1 VRRAQ
6 QPLPHPARLCN
17 IIPMNRKVLRIA
29 HVIGLLLSVLLIAGC
44 SGMFEPPPPLFDA
57 GRYKTIAVLPA
68 RVVVKTGSPPFLA
81 ENTELTGK
89 ISGIA
94 QEAVSTVMVVKGY
107 DVMAPLD
114 INDKLRDDK
123 SLEEDFM
130 NVAIRSGFM
139 GDKGPPP
146 EGYEA
151 GEGAASRLAKTLG
164 ADMIILVHGSGEFH
178 SFGENLVQSIVTDI
192 ISDGKKKSQS
202 RPSYLT
208 MELIFVDP
216 AGERVEARMW
226 TGKFTYSDTVPALS
240 RNLETRM
247 MRVPVRRVSGY

>member
-1 VRRAQ
+1 MLFTTAC
-6 QPLPHPARLCN
+6 A
-17 IIPMNRKVLRIA
+17 
-29 HVIGLLLSVLLIAGC
+29 
-44 SGMFEPPPPLFDA
+44 GMFEPPPPLFDA

-68 RVVVKTGSPPFLA
+68 RVVVKTGSVPFLA

-94 QEAVSTVMVVKGY
+94 QEAVSTVMVMKGY
-107 DVMAPLD
+107 DVLAPLD
-114 INDKLRDDK
+114 LNDKLRDDK

-146 EGYEA
+146 DGYTR
-151 GEGAASRLAKTLG
+151 GEGSGGRLAEALG

-192 ISDGKKKSQS
+192 ISDGKKKARS

-226 TGKFTYSDTVPALS
+226 TGKFTFSNTVPAMS
-240 RNLETRM
+240 RYLETRM
-247 MRVPVRRVSGY
+247 TRVPVRN